1 MRRRTLL
8 PLLASLPHAAR
19 ATEGVTIFAAIS
31 LQDALRAMARP
42 GWRLSLAASSALA
55 RQMEQG
61 APADIFLS
69 ADEAW
74 MDWAAERRLV
84 VPESR
89 VTPLGNALVL
99 VAGMGATPVS
109 IEALPS
115 TAGRIAVG
123 DPAHVPAGRYAA
135 EALGRLGLLAALSPR
150 FARADNVRAALLLV
164 ERGEAPYAIVYATD
178 ARAAPSLRVIATF
191 PAGTHTPVRYA
202 FALTPRGAANPSAV
216 AALAFLAGSEAA
228 PVWQRHGFVL
238 PG

>member
-8 PLLASLPHAAR
+8 PLFASLPQAAR
-19 ATEGVTIFAAIS
+19 AADAVTIFAAIS
-31 LQDALRAMARP
+31 LQDALRAMSRP

-61 APADIFLS
+61 APADLYLS

-84 VPESR
+84 VPDSR
-89 VTPLGNALVL
+89 VSPLGNVLVL
-99 VAGMGATPVS
+99 VAGAGAAPVA
-109 IEALPS
+109 IEALPA
-115 TAGRIAVG
+115 TTGRIAVG

-135 EALGRLGLLAALSPR
+135 EALGRLGLLTALAPR
-150 FARADNVRAALLLV
+150 FARAENVRAALLLV

-178 ARAAPSLRVIATF
+178 ALAAPALRVLATF
-191 PAGTHTPVRYA
+191 PAASHSPIRYA
-202 FALTPRGAANPSAV
+202 FALTSRGAANPAAV
-216 AALAFLAGSEAA
+216 AALAFLAGADAA
-228 PVWQRHGFVL
+228 PIWQRHGFVL

>member
-1 MRRRTLL
+1 MRRRLLLTSLATL
-8 PLLASLPHAAR
+8 PAA
-19 ATEGVTIFAAIS
+19 AQGADPVTIFAAIS

-42 GWRLSLAASSALA
+42 GWRLSFAASSALA

-61 APADIFLS
+61 APADLFLS

-74 MDWAAERRLV
+74 MDWASERRLV

-89 VTPLGNALVL
+89 VSPLGNALVL
-99 VAGMGATPVS
+99 VAGSGVAPGA

-135 EALGRLGLLAALSPR
+135 EALGRMGLLPALAPR
-150 FARADNVRAALLLV
+150 FARAENVRAALLLV
-164 ERGEAPYAIVYATD
+164 ERGEAPFAIVYATD
-178 ARAAPSLRVIATF
+178 ALAAPSLRVVATF
-191 PAGTHTPVRYA
+191 PAGSHAPVRYA
-202 FALTPRGAANPSAV
+202 FALTPRGARQPAAL
-216 AALAFLAGSEAA
+216 AALAFLAGAEAA